1 MDVVIAS
8 NNEHK
13 IKEIKQILKDKFD
26 NLYSLKEVNINCDPK
41 ENGLTFLDNAM
52 IKANAIGQLTD
63 KAVLADDTGL
73 CVNVLNGMP
82 GVHSARYAGNHDH
95 KANREKLLHELDGKN
110 DRTAYFATVVVLRYP
125 DGTTVVGEGR
135 VDGRILTAE
144 EGENGFGYDTLFF
157 SDDLNKS
164 FGTATDD
171 EKNSVSHRARA
182 LHDLLKKL

>member
-1 MDVVIAS
+1 MNVVIAS
-8 NNEHK
+8 NNQHK

-26 NLYSLKEVNINCDPK
+26 NLYSLNEVNIECDPE

-63 KAVLADDTGL
+63 MAVLADDTGL
-73 CVNVLNGMP
+73 CVNALNGMP
-82 GVHSARYAGNHDH
+82 GVHSARYAGNHDY
-95 KANREKLLHELDGKN
+95 KANREKLLHELEGKQ

-135 VDGRILTAE
+135 VDGSILTAE

-157 SDDLNKS
+157 SNDLNKS
-164 FGTATDD
+164 FGVATDE
-171 EKNSVSHRARA
+171 EKNSVSHRGRA